1 MNDRELEVL
10 RAAERIVG
18 LLRRAQETGGSIP
31 QVTADLC
38 LAAFDE
44 AKKRGE
50 DKTVFE
56 RVAEANEDPF
66 ADGIKEDLPP
76 PPLPAI
82 EIQNPLTAPI
92 PEPESDLILVAFL
105 AWQQVLIRAREQ
117 LRPLRAKHEDP
128 NKPPNDELAKA
139 YKRVFRAQDVV
150 HALDSAGHK
159 AFIGHI
165 ASEVKEFAWTLN
177 FRAAKGAAAEIP
189 AVWTEE

>member
-92 PEPESDLILVAFL
+92 PEPRATSSSLPSLHGNRSSFEPENSSDLFVRSMRTQIS
-105 AWQQVLIRAREQ
+105 
-117 LRPLRAKHEDP
+117 LRTM
-128 NKPPNDELAKA
+128 
-139 YKRVFRAQDVV
+139 
-150 HALDSAGHK
+150 S
-159 AFIGHI
+159 
-165 ASEVKEFAWTLN
+165 
-177 FRAAKGAAAEIP
+177 
-189 AVWTEE
+189 